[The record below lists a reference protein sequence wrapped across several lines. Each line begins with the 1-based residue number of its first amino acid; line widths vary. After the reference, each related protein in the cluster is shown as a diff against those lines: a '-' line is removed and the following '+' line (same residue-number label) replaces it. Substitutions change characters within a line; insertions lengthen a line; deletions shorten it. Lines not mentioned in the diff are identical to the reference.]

1 MEPVQK
7 SPSVTSDP
15 HSLAE
20 STKSAISVKKLK
32 RKIASKLHRHHHHRD
47 GGDGLDAVEHE
58 DDEED
63 EDEEDEADADGVF
76 HQEVA

>member
-47 GGDGLDAVEHE
+47 GDGLDAVEHE

-63 EDEEDEADADGVF
+63 EDEEDEADADGTL

>member
-32 RKIASKLHRHHHHRD
+32 RKIASKLHRPHHHR

-58 DDEED
+58 KDEED
-63 EDEEDEADADGVF
+63 EDEEDEADAEGVI
-76 HQEVA
+76 HEEVA